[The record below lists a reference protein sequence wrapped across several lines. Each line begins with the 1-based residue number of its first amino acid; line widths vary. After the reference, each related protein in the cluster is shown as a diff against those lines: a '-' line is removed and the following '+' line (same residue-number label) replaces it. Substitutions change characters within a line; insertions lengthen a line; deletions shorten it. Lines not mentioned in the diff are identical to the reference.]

1 MANHNILYFRVWRKQ
16 LLVECIASS
25 SEEAVVRCV
34 HIRICNQNQV
44 VPAGSTLC
52 NRICIPIQNNP
63 LLLLQQLVLKNFIS
77 SVVLVVL
84 VILYCFLYI

>member
-44 VPAGSTLC
+44 VPAGFTLC
-52 NRICIPIQNNP
+52 NRIQNNP

>member
-1 MANHNILYFRVWRKQ
+1 M
-16 LLVECIASS
+16 ECIASS

-34 HIRICNQNQV
+34 HIYVIRIR
-44 VPAGSTLC
+44 LC
-52 NRICIPIQNNP
+52 LQALRYVTEYVFQYKNNP